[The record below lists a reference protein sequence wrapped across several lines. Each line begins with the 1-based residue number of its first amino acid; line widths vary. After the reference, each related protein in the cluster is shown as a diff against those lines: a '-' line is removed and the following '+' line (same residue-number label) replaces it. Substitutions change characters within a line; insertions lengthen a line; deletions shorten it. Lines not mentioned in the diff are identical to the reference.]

1 MPGRG
6 NSTCKGLFKKWS
18 DELWA
23 QSADHLRERAGDEVR
38 EVAENCHRPWNT
50 LWIILNTWV
59 FILKYG
65 EPLEG
70 TRQRNNGF
78 WLFILRESQWL
89 LDGEQASGKWART
102 EAKSW
107 VGKLLA
113 VILVRVDGNLV
124 VRKLRSRGLD
134 RKSANSDSGGL
145 ETRGESQPLKH
156 LPPWSLK
163 DGEEATLQ
171 TLPLPLRTVQNY
183 VTLSYYL
190 PSLKQILVWL
200 SFFFNNPS
208 RTFHMPVR
216 IILFKVILGGFT
228 ISSYVSITKNMLD
241 MHTILKSPSGL
252 IYEPQKKSAS
262 LLYKWY
268 FFKT

>member
-1 MPGRG
+1 MTFQQRLKAVRVWVTWPLEGRVPGRG
-6 NSTCKGLFKKWS
+6 NSTYKGLFKKWS

-38 EVAENCHRPWNT
+38 GVTENCHRPWNT
-50 LWIILNTWV
+50 LWIILKTWV

-65 EPLEG
+65 KPLEG

-78 WLFILRESQWL
+78 WIFILRESQWL

-102 EAKSW
+102 EAKSS

-113 VILVRVDGNLV
+113 VILVRVDGDLV

-134 RKSANSDSGGL
+134 HKSPNSDSGGL
-145 ETRGESQPLKH
+145 EPRGASLPLKH

-183 VTLSYYL
+183 VTLSHISHLWSRYWCDWVF
-190 PSLKQILVWL
+190 SLTTPQE
-200 SFFFNNPS
+200 
-208 RTFHMPVR
+208 
-216 IILFKVILGGFT
+216 LFT
-228 ISSYVSITKNMLD
+228 C
-241 MHTILKSPSGL
+241 
-252 IYEPQKKSAS
+252 Q
-262 LLYKWY
+262 
-268 FFKT
+268 